1 MKFKTLIDKTYEH
14 HGKKKKRV
22 MASPVGGTPLAHRKR
37 KQLKKNLKKDE
48 GLLKSYGTDAMRAKT
63 FLSDSS
69 KPRKKK
75 YGIVDNL
82 LKRFI
87 PTK

>member
-22 MASPVGGTPLAHRKR
+22 MASPVGGTPLAHKKR

-48 GLLKSYGTDAMRAKT
+48 GLLRSYKTDAMRART

-75 YGIVDNL
+75 YGILDNI
-82 LKRFI
+82 KNIF
-87 PTK
+87 TET

>member
-22 MASPVGGTPLAHRKR
+22 MASPIGGTSLAHRKR

-63 FLSDSS
+63 FLSDSA

-75 YGIVDNL
+75 YGIMDNI
-82 LKRFI
+82 KNIF
-87 PTK
+87 TKT